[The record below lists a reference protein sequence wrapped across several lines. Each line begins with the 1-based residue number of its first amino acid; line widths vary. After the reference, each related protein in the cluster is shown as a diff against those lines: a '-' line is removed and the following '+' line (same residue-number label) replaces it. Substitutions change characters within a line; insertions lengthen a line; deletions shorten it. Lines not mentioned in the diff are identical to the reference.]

1 MQIRVT
7 HMAPANLSYPYVDGP
22 LTYGDTFEVDDA
34 KGEAL
39 LDAHDYLEEV
49 IDVDGG
55 EDYGT
60 DDEPPQGL
68 DSLTYDE
75 LYERASE
82 YDIDGRSE
90 MDKAELIDALRE
102 D

>member
-7 HMAPANLSYPYVDGP
+7 HMAPANLSYPYVDGS

-34 KGEAL
+34 KGESL
-39 LDAHDYLEEV
+39 LDTHDYLEEV

-55 EDYGT
+55 EGYDT
-60 DDEPPQGL
+60 DEEPPQGL
-68 DSLTYDE
+68 DSLTYEE
-75 LYERASE
+75 LYERATE
-82 YDIDGRSE
+82 ADVDGRSE
-90 MDKAELIDALRE
+90 MDKAELIDALHE

>member
-1 MQIRVT
+1 
-7 HMAPANLSYPYVDGP
+7 MAPANLSYPYVDGS

-39 LDAHDYLEEV
+39 LEAHDYLEEV

-55 EDYGT
+55 EDYGS
-60 DDEPPQGL
+60 DDEPPKDL

-82 YDIDGRSE
+82 RDINGRSD
-90 MDKAELIDALRE
+90 MTKAELIDALRE